1 MRRCM
6 PRKELK
12 NEKSFNLVYI
22 ITDNYEQSV
31 TAFQEVE

>member
-12 NEKSFNLVYI
+12 NEKSFNLVYS
-22 ITDNYEQSV
+22 ITNKYEQLV